1 MRRLRAGL
9 VTPPPGGLGSPSVP
23 TKRDCPSVGWTRR
36 GRRRAKACRIGEGA
50 ALPSAP
56 GSYGSGDRNRR
67 SGAPRGA
74 PPSPRRRRAS
84 PGVSGGFAGRPG
96 ACAKPP
102 RFSALRSLKGGADW
116 TTAYPG
122 PPRIRAIL
130 RARFTLPWRG
140 RDKKE
145 RRVALAAAFWL
156 YPRAFPVG
164 VKRPQ
169 SGHPRRSCAGGS
181 VFPACHINRS

>member
-122 PPRIRAIL
+122 RQEYGRFCARASPSPGGGGIRKNAVLRWPLLFGYIRAL
-130 RARFTLPWRG
+130 SR
-140 RDKKE
+140 
-145 RRVALAAAFWL
+145 
-156 YPRAFPVG
+156 
-164 VKRPQ
+164 
-169 SGHPRRSCAGGS
+169 SG
-181 VFPACHINRS
+181 

>member
-56 GSYGSGDRNRR
+56 GSYGSGDKNRR

-84 PGVSGGFAGRPG
+84 PGVLGGCASRPG

-102 RFSALRSLKGGADW
+102 RFSALRSLKGAQIGRRPTRGRKEYGRW
-116 TTAYPG
+116 RMSL
-122 PPRIRAIL
+122 PPRKCGRGEAKHCAGRCFLAIS
-130 RARFTLPWRG
+130 ARFPGRG
-140 RDKKE
+140 E
-145 RRVALAAAFWL
+145 A
-156 YPRAFPVG
+156 PS
-164 VKRPQ
+164 KRP
-169 SGHPRRSCAGGS
+169 SSTLLCRRER
-181 VFPACHINRS
+181 FPACHINRS

>member
-1 MRRLRAGL
+1 VGL
-9 VTPPPGGLGSPSVP
+9 VTPLPGGPGSPSAP
-23 TKRDCPSVGWTRR
+23 TKRGRLKWLYAARTKAGESLPDRGPTR
-36 GRRRAKACRIGEGA
+36 A
-50 ALPSAP
+50 PSAP
-56 GSYGSGDRNRR
+56 GSYGPGDRNPR

-74 PPSPRRRRAS
+74 PPSPRRRHAS